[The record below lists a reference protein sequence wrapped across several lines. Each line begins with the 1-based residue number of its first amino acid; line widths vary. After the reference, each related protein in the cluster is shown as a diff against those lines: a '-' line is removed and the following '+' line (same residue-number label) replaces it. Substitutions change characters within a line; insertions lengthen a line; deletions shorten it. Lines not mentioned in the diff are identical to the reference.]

1 MMDSILNEIKQLY
14 NRKNADYGDSFDK
27 TLDEFGLVASATR
40 ISDKFNRFKS
50 LMRCGS
56 SARVED
62 EKIEDTLIDL
72 ASYAIMTIK
81 WIRQNG
87 IFSNDTKG
95 TI

>member
-1 MMDSILNEIKQLY
+1 MESILNEIKQLY
-14 NRKNADYGDSFDK
+14 NRKNTDYGNSFDK

-40 ISDKFNRFKS
+40 MSDKFNRFKS

-56 SARVED
+56 TAQVED
-62 EKIEDTLIDL
+62 EKIEDTLLDL

-81 WIRQNG
+81 WMRQNG
-87 IFSNDTKG
+87 VFGNDTRG

>member
-1 MMDSILNEIKQLY
+1 MESILNEIRQLH

-40 ISDKFNRFKS
+40 MSDKFNRFKS
-50 LMRCGS
+50 LIKNPAQVS
-56 SARVED
+56 D

-81 WIRQNG
+81 WMRQNG
-87 IFSNDTKG
+87 VFGNNTRG

>member
-1 MMDSILNEIKQLY
+1 MESILNEIKQLH

-40 ISDKFNRFKS
+40 MSDKFNRFKS
-50 LMRCGS
+50 LIQNP
-56 SARVED
+56 AQVPD

-72 ASYAIMTIK
+72 ASYAMMTIK
-81 WIRQNG
+81 WMRQNG
-87 IFSNDTKG
+87 VFGNDTRG

>member
-1 MMDSILNEIKQLY
+1 MESILNEIKQLY

-40 ISDKFNRFKS
+40 MSDKFNRFKS
-50 LMRCGS
+50 LIRCGS
-56 SARVED
+56 TARVED

-81 WIRQNG
+81 WMRQNG
-87 IFSNDTKG
+87 VFGNDTRG

>member
-1 MMDSILNEIKQLY
+1 MDSILNEIKQLH

-40 ISDKFNRFKS
+40 MSDKFNRFKS
-50 LMRCGS
+50 LIRCGS
-56 SARVED
+56 TARVED

-81 WIRQNG
+81 WMRQNG
-87 IFSNDTKG
+87 VFGNDTRG

>member
-1 MMDSILNEIKQLY
+1 MDAILNEIKQLH
-14 NRKNADYGDSFDK
+14 NRKNTDYGNSFDK

-40 ISDKFNRFKS
+40 MSDKFNRFKS
-50 LMRCGS
+50 LIKNP
-56 SARVED
+56 AQIQD

-81 WIRQNG
+81 WMRQNG
-87 IFSNDTKG
+87 VFGNDTRG

>member
-1 MMDSILNEIKQLY
+1 MESILNEIRQLH

-40 ISDKFNRFKS
+40 MSDKFNRFKS
-50 LMRCGS
+50 LIKNPAQVS
-56 SARVED
+56 D

-81 WIRQNG
+81 WMRQNG
-87 IFSNDTKG
+87 VFGNDTRG

>member
-1 MMDSILNEIKQLY
+1 MDSILNEIKQLH

-40 ISDKFNRFKS
+40 MSDKFNRFKS
-50 LMRCGS
+50 LIKNP
-56 SARVED
+56 AQVQD

-72 ASYAIMTIK
+72 ASYAMMTIK
-81 WIRQNG
+81 WMRQNG
-87 IFSNDTKG
+87 VFGNDTRG

>member
-1 MMDSILNEIKQLY
+1 MDSILNEIRQLH

-40 ISDKFNRFKS
+40 MSDKFNRFKS
-50 LMRCGS
+50 LIKN
-56 SARVED
+56 SAQVSD

-81 WIRQNG
+81 WMRQNG
-87 IFSNDTKG
+87 VFGNDTRG

>member
-1 MMDSILNEIKQLY
+1 MEAILNEIRQLY

-40 ISDKFNRFKS
+40 MSDKFNRFKS
-50 LMRCGS
+50 LIKNPAQVS
-56 SARVED
+56 D

-81 WIRQNG
+81 WMRQNG
-87 IFSNDTKG
+87 VFGNDTRG

>member
-1 MMDSILNEIKQLY
+1 MESILNEIRQLH

-40 ISDKFNRFKS
+40 MSDKFNRFKS
-50 LMRCGS
+50 LIRCGS

-81 WIRQNG
+81 WMRRNG
-87 IFSNDTKG
+87 VFGNDTRG

>member
-1 MMDSILNEIKQLY
+1 MESILNEIRQLH

-40 ISDKFNRFKS
+40 MSDKFNRFKS
-50 LMRCGS
+50 LIRCGN

-81 WIRQNG
+81 WMRQNG
-87 IFSNDTKG
+87 I
-95 TI
+95 

>member
-1 MMDSILNEIKQLY
+1 MDAILNEIRQLHS
-14 NRKNADYGDSFDK
+14 RKNADYGNSFDK

-40 ISDKFNRFKS
+40 MSDKFNRFKS
-50 LMRCGS
+50 LIRCGS

-81 WIRQNG
+81 WMRQNG
-87 IFSNDTKG
+87 I
-95 TI
+95 

>member
-1 MMDSILNEIKQLY
+1 MESILNEIRQLH

-40 ISDKFNRFKS
+40 MSDKFNRFKS
-50 LMRCGS
+50 LIKNP
-56 SARVED
+56 AQVQD

-81 WIRQNG
+81 WMRQNG
-87 IFSNDTKG
+87 VFGNDTRG

>member
-1 MMDSILNEIKQLY
+1 MDAILNEIRQLH

-27 TLDEFGLVASATR
+27 TLNEFGLVASATR
-40 ISDKFNRFKS
+40 MSDKFNRFKS
-50 LMRCGS
+50 LIKNP
-56 SARVED
+56 AQIQD

-81 WIRQNG
+81 WMRQNG
-87 IFSNDTKG
+87 VFGNDTRG

>member
-1 MMDSILNEIKQLY
+1 MDSILNEIKQLH

-40 ISDKFNRFKS
+40 MSDKFNRFKS
-50 LMRCGS
+50 LIKN
-56 SARVED
+56 SAQVSD

-81 WIRQNG
+81 WMRQNG
-87 IFSNDTKG
+87 VFGNDTRG

>member
-1 MMDSILNEIKQLY
+1 MESILNEIRQLH

-40 ISDKFNRFKS
+40 MSDKFNRFKS
-50 LMRCGS
+50 LIKNP
-56 SARVED
+56 AQVQD

-72 ASYAIMTIK
+72 ASYAMMTIK
-81 WIRQNG
+81 WMRQNG
-87 IFSNDTKG
+87 VFGNDTRG

>member
-1 MMDSILNEIKQLY
+1 MESILNEIKQLH

-27 TLDEFGLVASATR
+27 TLDEFGLVASAAR
-40 ISDKFNRFKS
+40 MSDKFNRFKS
-50 LMRCGS
+50 LIRCGS

-81 WIRQNG
+81 WMRQNG
-87 IFSNDTKG
+87 VFGNDTRG

>member
-1 MMDSILNEIKQLY
+1 MESILNEIRQLY
-14 NRKNADYGDSFDK
+14 NRKNADYGNSFDR

-40 ISDKFNRFKS
+40 MSDKFNRFKS
-50 LMRCGS
+50 LIKNPAQVS
-56 SARVED
+56 D

-72 ASYAIMTIK
+72 ASYAMMTIK

-87 IFSNDTKG
+87 VFSNDTRG

>member
-1 MMDSILNEIKQLY
+1 MESILNEIRQLY
-14 NRKNADYGDSFDK
+14 NRKNADYGNSFDK

-40 ISDKFNRFKS
+40 MSDKFNRFKS
-50 LMRCGS
+50 LIKNPAQVS
-56 SARVED
+56 D

-81 WIRQNG
+81 WMRQNG
-87 IFSNDTKG
+87 VFGNDTRG

>member
-1 MMDSILNEIKQLY
+1 MDTILNEIRQLH

-40 ISDKFNRFKS
+40 MSDKFNRFKS
-50 LMRCGS
+50 LIKNQNP
-56 SARVED
+56 AQVQD

-81 WIRQNG
+81 WMRQNG
-87 IFSNDTKG
+87 I
-95 TI
+95 

>member
-1 MMDSILNEIKQLY
+1 MDSILNEIKQLH

-40 ISDKFNRFKS
+40 MSDKFNRFKS
-50 LMRCGS
+50 LMRCSS

-81 WIRQNG
+81 WMRQNG
-87 IFSNDTKG
+87 I
-95 TI
+95 

>member
-1 MMDSILNEIKQLY
+1 MESILNEIRQLH

-40 ISDKFNRFKS
+40 MSDKFNRFKS
-50 LMRCGS
+50 LIRCGS
-56 SARVED
+56 TARVED

-81 WIRQNG
+81 WMRQNG
-87 IFSNDTKG
+87 VFGNDTRG

>member
-1 MMDSILNEIKQLY
+1 MESILNEIKQLH

-27 TLDEFGLVASATR
+27 TLDEFGLIASATR
-40 ISDKFNRFKS
+40 MSDKFNRFKS
-50 LMRCGS
+50 LIRCGS

-81 WIRQNG
+81 WMRQNG
-87 IFSNDTKG
+87 VFGNDTRG

>member
-1 MMDSILNEIKQLY
+1 MDSILNEIRQLH

-40 ISDKFNRFKS
+40 MSDKFNRFKS
-50 LMRCGS
+50 LIRCGS

-81 WIRQNG
+81 WMRQNG
-87 IFSNDTKG
+87 VFGNDTRG

>member
-1 MMDSILNEIKQLY
+1 MESILNEIRQLH

-40 ISDKFNRFKS
+40 MSDKFNRFKS
-50 LMRCGS
+50 LIRCGS

-81 WIRQNG
+81 WMRQNG
-87 IFSNDTKG
+87 VFGNDTRG

>member
-1 MMDSILNEIKQLY
+1 MDTILNEIKQLH

-40 ISDKFNRFKS
+40 MSDKFNRFKS
-50 LMRCGS
+50 LIKNP
-56 SARVED
+56 ARVED

-81 WIRQNG
+81 WMRQNG
-87 IFSNDTKG
+87 VFGNDTRG